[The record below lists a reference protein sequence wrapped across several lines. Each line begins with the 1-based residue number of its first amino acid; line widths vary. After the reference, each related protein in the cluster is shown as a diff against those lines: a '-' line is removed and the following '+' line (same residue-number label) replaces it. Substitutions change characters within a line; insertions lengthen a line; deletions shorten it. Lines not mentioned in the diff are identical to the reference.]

1 MRTET
6 IIISLIALWLT
17 SAPGVAQALTPV
29 EQLGKFI
36 FFDTNLSVNSNQS
49 CAACHT
55 PAVGWTG
62 PVPAINVAGAV
73 YEGSING
80 RFGNR
85 KPPSSA
91 YATSSPILHYVI
103 EKKEALF
110 IGGNFWDGRASGEK
124 LGNPAADQAQGPFV
138 NPLE

>member
-17 SAPGVAQALTPV
+17 SASAVAQVMTPV

-55 PAVGWTG
+55 PEVGWTG
-62 PVPAINVAGAV
+62 PIP
-73 YEGSING
+73 
-80 RFGNR
+80 GN
-85 KPPSSA
+85 
-91 YATSSPILHYVI
+91 
-103 EKKEALF
+103 
-110 IGGNFWDGRASGEK
+110 
-124 LGNPAADQAQGPFV
+124 
-138 NPLE
+138 